1 MKHYNWFERQKKLR
15 KMLLT
20 VISSENL
27 RKTYE
32 VDVFNPVKRKRKWLK
47 RNKNNK
53 PSSCFLYKYFM
64 SKGDMKRYKIHEIG
78 DVIVVE
84 NTIDN
89 IYRHLKFYSN
99 EGETFTLDYL
109 YNNED

>member
-1 MKHYNWFERQKKLR
+1 MNWFERQKKLK

-20 VISSENL
+20 VISSDNL

-32 VDVFNPVKRKRKWLK
+32 VDVFNPEKRKRKWLRHRK
-47 RNKNNK
+47 GNL
-53 PSSCFLYKYFM
+53 PTSSFLYKYFI

-78 DVIVVE
+78 NVIVVE

-99 EGETFTLDYL
+99 EGETFTLEHL
-109 YNNED
+109 YSHEH